1 MPAGIPRTCLKL
13 SMTGQQTMQRH
24 TTFKSLT
31 LGVKLA
37 CGSAFIAP
45 AALAQDSPVVPPPV
59 VNPEPVEEVVVT
71 GRLKSGA
78 AALTDERIEVPF
90 SADYLS
96 FEVMARAG
104 DSDIA
109 AALRRVP
116 GLTVIDGKF
125 VYVRGLGERYSAVTV
140 NGAAVPSPELTR
152 SVVPLDLFPTTI
164 VESVKIAKS
173 PSPDQPANFGG
184 GAIDIRTRGIPD
196 DLVASVEV
204 GLGFNDDSGGD
215 GLVFAASSEQ
225 LPAAIVNAIPVYRG
239 DITVSNIFNTLNFSG
254 NATSAEA
261 RVIHQGLIDSL
272 NTDVGIRENSLD
284 PDLGAKVALGNS
296 WYFGEAEEWR
306 FGVLL
311 NATYDE
317 KYRNKIQRRE
327 GIGNPGI
334 NFVDIY
340 RTDHDERTVAA
351 VNTGLEWLSDHSV
364 EASYYVLQNDEE
376 QVSIERGYDTNNL
389 LEDGDQKTEYQT
401 RLEERELTLV
411 QLSGSHTFAE
421 TPWLTDFLKDG
432 LLEPFVD
439 LEFDWFYSDSEATTD
454 IPNQATFQGGA
465 TVDPQNPQ
473 TRSNDRLLGTTS
485 MGRFN
490 FLELLD
496 QQESWGGN
504 LVLPLEFGS
513 TFVDLSTGWWGFNK
527 ARNYYGYNLNLN
539 SVGVQQQFL
548 AGSPDDVLNG
558 GNLLLDNGFDLTLG
572 VNTGNESYVAAQKVN
587 AGYGMADVTFADNWR
602 ITGGARWESY
612 QQAALPI
619 NLIDFSGNSI
629 QALIDELQEPDQRLA
644 IKEED
649 TYLSTAL
656 TYFNS
661 GLFGADEYQFRFSFG
676 ETVVRPDLREI
687 SDVKYND
694 PELNVIVGGNPNLTT
709 SPIDNFEAR
718 AEFYYANADNWTVSL
733 FYKDIDS
740 PIERIRTAGS
750 DDNIELTFV
759 NAEHGEVYG
768 VELEGFKTLP
778 RGLFLTGNVTLSDS
792 ELTIDT
798 GQITGGPTNPIR
810 RLTGHSE
817 WVVNGTL
824 GWDSDSGLHS
834 AYLNYNVYGE
844 RIYYGGVAGNDDAF
858 EQPFHSLGIV
868 YKWFPTDQVELEF
881 QVDNIL
887 NDDLLFQQVNANGQV
902 ANIIEQEVGVTFSAS
917 AQWRF

>member
-1 MPAGIPRTCLKL
+1 
-13 SMTGQQTMQRH
+13 MQRH
-24 TTFKSLT
+24 SKLKRLA

-45 AALAQDSPVVPPPV
+45 AALAQDQPVVQPTVASPDHI
-59 VNPEPVEEVVVT
+59 EEVVVT

-125 VYVRGLGERYSAVTV
+125 VYVRGLGERYSTVTV
-140 NGAAVPSPELTR
+140 NRAAVPSPELTR
-152 SVVPLDLFPTTI
+152 SVVPLDLFPTSI

-196 DLVASVEV
+196 GPLISAEV
-204 GLGFNDDSGGD
+204 GLGFNDDSSGD
-215 GLVFAASSEQ
+215 GLVFNSSNEK
-225 LPAAIVNAIPVYRG
+225 LPVALQQAIPVYRG
-239 DITVSNIFNTLNFSG
+239 DITVSNIFNTLNFAGGASQD
-254 NATSAEA
+254 EA
-261 RVIHQGLIDSL
+261 RAIHQGLIDSL
-272 NTDVGIRENSLD
+272 NTDVGVTQESLD
-284 PDLGAKVALGNS
+284 PDIGAKIALGNS
-296 WYFGEAEEWR
+296 WYFGDAEEWR
-306 FGVLL
+306 FGILL

-327 GIGNPGI
+327 AIGNPEQ
-334 NFVDIY
+334 NFVDIW
-340 RTDHDERTVAA
+340 RTDYDERTVGA
-351 VNTGLEWLSDHSV
+351 VNTGLDWLSDHQL

-376 QVSIERGYDTNNL
+376 QVSITRGYDQNNQL
-389 LEDGDQKTEYQT
+389 SDGDQKSQYLT
-401 RLEERELTLV
+401 RLEERELTLTQV
-411 QLSGSHTFAE
+411 SGTHTFTE
-421 TPWLTDFLKDG
+421 TPWITDFLKG
-432 LLEPFVD
+432 GFLEPLVD
-439 LEFDWFYSDSEATTD
+439 LEFDWFYSDAEATTD
-454 IPNQATFQGGA
+454 IPNQATFQGA
-465 TVDPQNPQ
+465 ADVDPGNPQ
-473 TRSNDRLLGTTS
+473 ARTNDRLFATSS
-485 MGRFN
+485 MGRFE

-504 LVLPLEFGS
+504 VLLPLEFGN

-527 ARNYYGYNLNLN
+527 ARNYYGYNVNLN
-539 SVGVQQQFL
+539 SVGVAQPFR
-548 AGSPDDVLNG
+548 AGTPDDVLNS

-572 VNTGNESYVAAQKVN
+572 SNTGNESYLAAQKVN

-602 ITGGARWESY
+602 VTGGARWETY
-612 QQAALPI
+612 QQSVLPI
-619 NLIDFSGNSI
+619 DLIDFSGNSI
-629 QALIDELQEPDQRLA
+629 RNLIEGLQDPNQRFA
-644 IKEED
+644 VQED
-649 TYLSTAL
+649 DTFLSGAL

-661 GLFGADEYQFRFSFG
+661 GLFGADEYQFRFSYG
-676 ETVVRPDLREI
+676 ESVVRPDLREL

-694 PELNVIVGGNPNLTT
+694 PELNVRVGGNPNLRT

-718 AEFYYANADNWTVSL
+718 GEFYYANADNFTVSL
-733 FYKDIDS
+733 FYKDIQS

-759 NAEHGEVYG
+759 NAEQGEVYG
-768 VELEGFKTLP
+768 IELEGFKTLP

-798 GQITGGPTNPIR
+798 GQITGGPTNATR

-824 GWDSDSGLHS
+824 GWDSDSGYHS
-834 AYLNYNVYGE
+834 AFLNYNAYGE
-844 RIYYGGVAGNDDAF
+844 RIFYGGVAGNDDAF
-858 EQPFHSLGIV
+858 EQPFHSLGLV
-868 YKWFPTDQVELEF
+868 YKWFPTDQIELEF